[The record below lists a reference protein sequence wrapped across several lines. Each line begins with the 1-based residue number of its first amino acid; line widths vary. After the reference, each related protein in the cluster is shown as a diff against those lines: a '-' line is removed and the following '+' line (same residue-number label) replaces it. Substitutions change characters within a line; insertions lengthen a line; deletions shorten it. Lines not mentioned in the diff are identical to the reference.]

1 MLEHRLQ
8 VYLREPSQHGGEFQL
23 FPCGKLY
30 PEQREQRVQPLADFR
45 ANFHP
50 ARTQPHFAAHKHEL
64 YLHCRAGY
72 GKLQTSRRARLQC
85 IYRHFSVEGEAC
97 FILISKRSR
106 ELVAAEQRM
115 EEKLREV
122 PFHLHIR
129 EIGSEDIL
137 RCVYFCVCF
146 GKGKPRK
153 GQGATLEHKPVFR
166 RSYLPADLHAIK
178 EGGEIRRKLQA
189 VLAGGEQLYPLE
201 QGGDVQP
208 LRAKQ

>member
-1 MLEHRLQ
+1 M
-8 VYLREPSQHGGEFQL
+8 F
-23 FPCGKLY
+23 
-30 PEQREQRVQPLADFR
+30 
-45 ANFHP
+45 
-50 ARTQPHFAAHKHEL
+50 
-64 YLHCRAGY
+64 
-72 GKLQTSRRARLQC
+72 SRIA
-85 IYRHFSVEGEAC
+85 E
-97 FILISKRSR
+97 RSG

-122 PFHLHIR
+122 PLHLHAR
-129 EIGSEDIL
+129 KVGNEGIL
-137 RCVYFCVCF
+137 CRVYFRVCF